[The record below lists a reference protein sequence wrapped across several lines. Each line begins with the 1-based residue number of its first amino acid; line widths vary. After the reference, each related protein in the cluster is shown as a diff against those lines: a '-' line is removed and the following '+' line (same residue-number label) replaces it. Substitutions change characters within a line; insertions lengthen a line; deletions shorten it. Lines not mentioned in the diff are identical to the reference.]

1 MHASQLRV
9 RRRVLGRLVLGRLF
23 PGEGDHEAA
32 AGAPRVHLTFFAS
45 AASRAFSAWTAL
57 RAASARLL
65 GLGLGLGPGLG
76 LGLGLA
82 PPA

>member
-32 AGAPRVHLTFFAS
+32 AGAPRVHLDL
-45 AASRAFSAWTAL
+45 L
-57 RAASARLL
+57 RLRREPRVLRLQ
-65 GLGLGLGPGLG
+65 
-76 LGLGLA
+76 
-82 PPA
+82 